1 MFHVL
6 PCRFN
11 RQTSIQYL
19 QPPMEQHFELFH
31 ACLPKSENV
40 ITHTNGCG
48 PYPGAC
54 HIEPESANY
63 TGTYWKTHSSY
74 MEVRR
79 HLIKFLWRI
88 IYHLF
93 CRTPTWRCA
102 GSGSPSPCFKMRCIT
117 TRVHNMLS
125 RQLDTVCK
133 KEGQGHNYVI

>member
-1 MFHVL
+1 MDTPSQSRSTGHSDTSNVITSFYQDWFTSLYYSHPGMFHVL

-31 ACLPKSENV
+31 ACEPKSENV

-74 MEVRR
+74 MEVRGYFSSFYGR
-79 HLIKFLWRI
+79 
-88 IYHLF
+88 
-93 CRTPTWRCA
+93 
-102 GSGSPSPCFKMRCIT
+102 
-117 TRVHNMLS
+117 
-125 RQLDTVCK
+125 
-133 KEGQGHNYVI
+133 